1 MQEAGKGVEVEA
13 GDGLTFSFGQT
24 NEHAMTKRHEILAY
38 SSLPPL
44 YTPALLPSAP
54 SLYDAAFDMRRHF
67 HKPIKPRE
75 RERKKGRAR

>member
-38 SSLPPL
+38 SSLPLATPL
-44 YTPALLPSAP
+44 LSTPLPYFRLPPLCMTLLLTCADIFTSP
-54 SLYDAAFDMRRHF
+54 
-67 HKPIKPRE
+67 
-75 RERKKGRAR
+75 